1 MWVLLLSRIEH
12 HMIILLIIHP
22 QKTCRSRIGHHT
34 IHIDWQVAD
43 TLFIFGGEGRKWWV
57 CTQTTEK
64 RGLISI
70 PTLMACVV
78 LGLASAIILYLSLCD
93 ERLSL
98 TTALLARLFPL
109 FCNKNCKIKFKCFH
123 PKFKILQN
131 IFHLAI
137 AIYHE

>member
-1 MWVLLLSRIEH
+1 MFVNLTCINQTPVYFKHKAGPKEVRFRQVSLYQQ
-12 HMIILLIIHP
+12 IH
-22 QKTCRSRIGHHT
+22 S
-34 IHIDWQVAD
+34 
-43 TLFIFGGEGRKWWV
+43 FIFGGGGRKWWV

-78 LGLASAIILYLSLCD
+78 LGLASAIILYRSLCD

-131 IFHLAI
+131 IFHI
-137 AIYHE
+137 TIVIYHE